1 MKRQE
6 GCPVNQ
12 VIEAVRA
19 FWPDGRPMNFVNG
32 EWSEPADRVETRDPS
47 TGGVIADAPE
57 SSAGDVEAA
66 VAAAEVAQRSWR
78 ALTPSERAAH
88 LMRLRDAMEEW
99 GERIAM
105 LEAADSGNPMFATR
119 RDVSLALRYLAEW
132 PGQAMAATGRYTKPH
147 ADGHSLVSYEP
158 YGVVGKIIAYNHPML
173 FAMAGAIYP
182 LMAGNTMVIKTS
194 AQTPLATL
202 ALGALLQ
209 ETLPPGVVNI
219 VGGGVAA
226 GDALV
231 THERV
236 KRIAFTGSERTA
248 LAIQGRLSASGIVKH
263 FTAELGGK
271 NAFLIF
277 DDADLDRAAEAAFA
291 GLSLLVS
298 AGQSCQSTAK
308 VLVHRSVHDEVVRRL
323 SDRMRELRLGAAY
336 EEGTEMGPV
345 VSEAHAST
353 VCDFIRSGVDEGAR
367 IVTGGNRIEGEGYFI
382 EPTLFGN
389 VTADMR
395 VATEE
400 IFGPVVVTMPFD
412 DEEEALRLA
421 NDTRYGLSAAV
432 WTRDLDRAIRVASE
446 LRAGYVWVNDANR
459 HYPGSPFGGMGASGV
474 GREESVEEMLSY
486 VEPKSINIKVGAP

>member
-1 MKRQE
+1 MTTR
-6 GCPVNQ
+6 GSAVNQ
-12 VIEAVRA
+12 VIEAIEE
-19 FWPDGRPMNFVNG
+19 FWPDGRPMNFVDG
-32 EWSEPADRVETRDPS
+32 EWSEPAARVETRDPS
-47 TGGVIADAPE
+47 TGEVIADAPE
-57 SSAGDVEAA
+57 SSAADVDAA
-66 VAAAEVAQRSWR
+66 VRAAERAQHAWR
-78 ALTPSERAAH
+78 RLTASERAAH
-88 LMRLRDAMEEW
+88 LARLRDVMQEW
-99 GERIAM
+99 GERIAR
-105 LEAADSGNPMFATR
+105 LEAVDSGNPMFATR
-119 RDVSLALRYLAEW
+119 RDVGLALRYLDDW
-132 PGQAMAATGRYTKPH
+132 PGQAMATTGRYTTPH
-147 ADGHSLVSYEP
+147 ADGHSLVSNEP

-173 FAMAGAIYP
+173 FALAGAIYP

-202 ALGALLQ
+202 ALGALLR
-209 ETLPPGVVNI
+209 ESLPPGVINI
-219 VGGGVAA
+219 VGGGIEA

-248 LAIQGRLSASGIVKH
+248 LAIQSRLSASGIVKH

-277 DDADLDRAAEAAFA
+277 EDADLDRAAEAAFA

-308 VLVHRSVHDEVVRRL
+308 VLAHRSVHDEVVRRL
-323 SDRMRELRLGAAY
+323 TERMSALRLGAAY
-336 EEGTEMGPV
+336 DEDTEMGPV
-345 VSEAHAST
+345 VSEAHAAT
-353 VCDFIRSGVDEGAR
+353 VLDYIRSGVDEGAR
-367 IVTGGNRIEGEGYFI
+367 IVTGGDRVDGSGYFI
-382 EPTLFGN
+382 EPTLLGD
-389 VTADMR
+389 VSPEMR

-412 DEEEALRLA
+412 DEQEALRIA

-432 WTRDLDRAIRVASE
+432 WTRDLDRAIRVASA

-486 VEPKSINIKVGAP
+486 VEPKSINIRVGAA